1 MTAKQILNLKSGQ
14 KVGLGNGLRC
24 VCDGRNGARYFEL
37 RKRVRGRDYS
47 WGVGSV
53 ETLTIAGCNKALSA
67 ARQQA
72 DRILDLIAAGAD
84 PAGIGKSARSTRTLT
99 GRSPLR
105 DVGKQ
110 YVADKGDEWSSETYR
125 NNYLNGLEI
134 HCAWLMDAPVGDIN
148 LEMVTEAIQ
157 KVWYEKTETASK
169 MARRLSR
176 IFNYAIV
183 KKLRTDNP
191 ANWELLSHVLPQKQ
205 KIAPI
210 QHRVAMDYRDCPAL
224 FAKLSENDSPS
235 AKALQ
240 WVMLSACRS
249 AEGRKM
255 TWDEI
260 DLGQRAWTIPA
271 ERTKQRREVRLPIT
285 DAMLEVIQWA
295 TPMQRTEF
303 VLTTTGKPLSDIAL
317 SKQLKRHSSQDI
329 TVHGLRS
336 SFRTWCQETGVEES
350 LAEMCLTHLVGD
362 RTRNAYARSDLFEER
377 LEVMSRWSEY
387 LTSGASISQCKDAV

>member
-1 MTAKQILNLKSGQ
+1 MTAKQVLNAKAGE
-14 KVGLGNGLRC
+14 KVGLGNGLRL
-24 VCDGRNGARYFEL
+24 VCDKRNGGRYFEL

-47 WGVGSV
+47 WGVGSI
-53 ETLTIAGCNKALSA
+53 ETLTIAGCNKALSS

-72 DRILDLIAAGAD
+72 DRILDALASGAD
-84 PAGIGKSARSTRTLT
+84 PSGIGKSAKSGEVLT
-99 GRSPLR
+99 GRSPVR
-105 DVGKQ
+105 DVAQQ
-110 YVADKGDEWSSETYR
+110 YVANKGGEWSSDR
-125 NNYLNGLEI
+125 HRDQWLNSLEM
-134 HCAWLMDAPVGDIN
+134 HCKWLMDSPIADIT
-148 LEMVTEAIQ
+148 LDSVIEAIQ
-157 KVWYEKTETASK
+157 PHWSVRTETASRMRAK
-169 MARRLSR
+169 LSR
-176 IFNYAIV
+176 IFSYSV
-183 KKLRTDNP
+183 VLKLRNDDP
-191 ANWELLSHVLPQKQ
+191 ADWKLLSHVLPQQ
-205 KIAPI
+205 AKIAPI

-260 DLGQRAWTIPA
+260 DLGRRTWTIQA

-303 VLTTTGKPLSDIAL
+303 VLTTTGKPLTDVAL
-317 SKQLKRHSSQDI
+317 SKQLKRHTSQDV

-350 LAEMCLTHLVGD
+350 LAEMCLGHLVGSNV
-362 RTRNAYARSDLFEER
+362 RRAYARSDLFEER
-377 LEVMSRWSEY
+377 MQVMSRWSEY

>member
-1 MTAKQILNLKSGQ
+1 MTAKQVLNAKAGQ
-14 KVGLGNGLRC
+14 KLGLGNGLRC
-24 VCDGRNGARYFEL
+24 VCDARNGARYFEL
-37 RKRVRGRDYS
+37 RKRVRGKDYS
-47 WGVGSV
+47 WGVGNV
-53 ETLTIAGCNKALSA
+53 ETLTIAGCNKALSS

-72 DRILDLIAAGAD
+72 DRIHDLIAAGAD
-84 PAGIGKSARSTRTLT
+84 PAGIGKAARSTRTLT

-125 NNYLNGLEI
+125 DNYLNGLEI
-134 HCAWLMDAPVGDIN
+134 HCPWLMDSPVADIN
-148 LEMVTEAIQ
+148 LDMVIEAIQ
-157 KVWYEKTETASK
+157 PVWHTQTETASK

-191 ANWELLSHVLPQKQ
+191 ANWELLSHVLPQKA

-249 AEGRKM
+249 AEGRQM
-255 TWDEI
+255 AWDEI

-285 DAMLEVIQWA
+285 DAMLKVIQWA
-295 TPMQRTEF
+295 TPMRRSEY
-303 VLTTTGKPLSDIAL
+303 VLTLTGKPLSDVAL
-317 SKQLKRHSSQDI
+317 SKQLKRHTSQDI

-362 RTRNAYARSDLFEER
+362 KTRNAYARSDLFEER
-377 LEVMSRWSEY
+377 MQVMSDWADFLSC
-387 LTSGASISQCKDAV
+387 SQST